1 LISSCDKFINEEAPW
16 KLAKIDIK
24 KLEEAIYILLETIR
38 HIAWMITPFMPETA
52 DKIFEQLGLDLEE
65 EKEKSF
71 KEAKKWGGLKTGTV
85 IKRGEGLFPR
95 IE

>member
-1 LISSCDKFINEEAPW
+1 
-16 KLAKIDIK
+16 LAKIDIK

-52 DKIFEQLGLDLEE
+52 DKIFEQLGLDLEK

-71 KEAKKWGGLKTGTV
+71 KEAKKWGRLKTGTV
-85 IKRGEGLFPR
+85 IKKRGGLFPR